1 MNKLDEKIINWS
13 QQQFNIK
20 VNDKKSLKSVLIVIN
35 LLTYNS
41 YKLCLD
47 NNNNWFF
54 DSSFLREKNGPTFQ
68 KLMSFMSDRIKS
80 KQYLIN

>member
-47 NNNNWFF
+47 NNNN
-54 DSSFLREKNGPTFQ
+54 
-68 KLMSFMSDRIKS
+68 
-80 KQYLIN
+80 